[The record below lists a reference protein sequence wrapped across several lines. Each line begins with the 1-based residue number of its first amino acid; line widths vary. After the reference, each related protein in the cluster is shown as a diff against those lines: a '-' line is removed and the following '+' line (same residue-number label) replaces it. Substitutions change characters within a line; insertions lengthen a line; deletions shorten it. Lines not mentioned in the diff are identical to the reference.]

1 MRRSLISY
9 LILIERCR
17 SLQPLQNAYDAL
29 ELGLFLN
36 MFSFF
41 NSPED
46 VFSYGWLS
54 HELMKRLLYR
64 VIHYGRD
71 FSKTVCP
78 RAWGKYTMRK
88 STSENPFI
96 TFSRL
101 QFAGRWHL
109 SITKLYCI
117 FHKILLYQG
126 WYNVLLLEDW
136 WGQHIFLY
144 RKIAV
149 SSKCL
154 DQV

>member
-1 MRRSLISY
+1 MIGNISKNSNLICLNYYICQAIYLNLWSKMRRSLISY

-46 VFSYGWLS
+46 VSSYGWLS
-54 HELMKRLLYR
+54 HKLMKRLLYR

-101 QFAGRWHL
+101 
-109 SITKLYCI
+109 
-117 FHKILLYQG
+117 
-126 WYNVLLLEDW
+126 
-136 WGQHIFLY
+136 
-144 RKIAV
+144 
-149 SSKCL
+149 
-154 DQV
+154 